1 MADGDIEARTAAVE
15 KLLQLFKLE
24 RRVYLAATT
33 VAFLIGIGA
42 AVVMFRAGGVSPG
55 TLTMVFGSSGITSY
69 SANRSLKMFND
80 SLVMIAGSK

>member
-1 MADGDIEARTAAVE
+1 MNGEIEARTAAVE

-42 AVVMFRAGGVSPG
+42 AVAMFHEGGVGPG
-55 TLTMVFGSSGITSY
+55 TLTMVFGSSGITGY
-69 SANRSLKMFND
+69 SANRLLKMFND
-80 SLVMIAGSK
+80 SLIMIAGSK